1 MDREWVRVVGHR
13 DVPGRPA
20 MYATTRDFLDYFNLK
35 SLEELPPL
43 AEVKELEDLEPE
55 LSLGDVMPGS
65 RVLEFPSAED
75 MADEYDVLD
84 EEEERAAAIGTRPIE
99 EILGIR
105 EEEPEDD
112 WDDED
117 DDSPVDNA
125 VENPV
130 DNTIDN
136 NNDEDKSSA

>member
-1 MDREWVRVVGHR
+1 
-13 DVPGRPA
+13 
-20 MYATTRDFLDYFNLK
+20 
-35 SLEELPPL
+35 
-43 AEVKELEDLEPE
+43 
-55 LSLGDVMPGS
+55 
-65 RVLEFPSAED
+65 

-84 EEEERAAAIGTRPIE
+84 EEEERAAAICTRPIE

-117 DDSPVDNA
+117 DDSTVDNA
-125 VENPV
+125 V

-136 NNDEDKSSA
+136 PVDNNDEDKSSA